1 MCVFNKNAHEVYQDV
16 DRFSEFINKENTF
29 VSAVTNELFLAS
41 ELTLKGKS
49 ASIFKVNQNIF
60 FINLDQFIWPKFH

>member
-1 MCVFNKNAHEVYQDV
+1 MVDYVLFRTDEQGKLMCVFNKNAHEVYQDV

-49 ASIFKVNQNIF
+49 ASIFKVN
-60 FINLDQFIWPKFH
+60 